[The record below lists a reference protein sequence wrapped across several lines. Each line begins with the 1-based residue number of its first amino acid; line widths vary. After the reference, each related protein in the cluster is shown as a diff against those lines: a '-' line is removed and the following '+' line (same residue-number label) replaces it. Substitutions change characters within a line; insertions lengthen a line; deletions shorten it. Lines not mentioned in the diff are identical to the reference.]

1 MSPESSTSSGGKLA
15 GIIVVV
21 VLLFAVVVLGPF
33 WMFRD
38 GGWFR
43 NGGAK
48 PVNPVNDRGQSV
60 AIELR
65 DANGMSGRSCP
76 LTISATDTGSGAY

>member
-48 PVNPVNDRGQSV
+48 TVNPVNDRGQSV